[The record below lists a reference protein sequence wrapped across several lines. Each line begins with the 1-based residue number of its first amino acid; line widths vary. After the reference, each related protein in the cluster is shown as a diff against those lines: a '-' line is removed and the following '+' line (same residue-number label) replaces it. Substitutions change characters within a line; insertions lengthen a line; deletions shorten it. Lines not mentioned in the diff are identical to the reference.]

1 MSRTNYEAAV
11 DALVQ
16 ASSICIITH
25 LRPDADAVGS
35 AAALTLALRQR
46 GKQTR
51 TVIGQRRDISA
62 NLFTIPTVDEI
73 ELVDELPQGYDLYVT
88 VDCGSIDRTGSVA
101 REIEDMAA
109 VGRVLCIDHHASND
123 GFGAINVVDPVCE
136 STTVV
141 LLDILDRLSIQID
154 RVIAHCLYAGLVT
167 DTGNFRWGRPA
178 MHDIAARLMLYGLD
192 TKQIALELMDSSTAD
207 DLQMIGRVLS
217 GLRIE
222 EAGEHRLAVLFVP
235 HEEVSS
241 HADSAIESFVD
252 YVRALKGTDIGVVF
266 KEQAPEMWAVSLRSS
281 AVNCAEVALTFG
293 GGGHIPA
300 AGYTAHGRPEE
311 VIAQL
316 VGALS

>member
-1 MSRTNYEAAV
+1 MSRTNYEAAA

-51 TVIGQRRDISA
+51 TVIGQRREISS
-62 NLFTIPTVDEI
+62 NLFSIPTVDEI

-88 VDCGSIDRTGSVA
+88 LDCGSLDRTGSLMEAVEA
-101 REIEDMAA
+101 KAA
-109 VGRVLCIDHHASND
+109 AGRVLCIDHHSSNP

-141 LLDILDRLSIQID
+141 LLDILDRLSVQID

-167 DTGNFRWGRPA
+167 DTGSFRWGRPA

-192 TKQIALELMDSSTAD
+192 TKQIAMELMDSNSAD
-207 DLQMIGRVLS
+207 DIQMIGRVLA
-217 GLRIE
+217 GLSIE
-222 EAGEHRLAVLFVP
+222 DAGEHRLAVLFVP
-235 HEEVSS
+235 YDEVRT

-266 KEQAPEMWAVSLRSS
+266 KEQAPEVWAVSLRSS
-281 AVNCAEVALTFG
+281 EVNCAEVALTFG
-293 GGGHIPA
+293 GGGHVPA
-300 AGYTAHGRPEE
+300 AGYTAHGTPED
-311 VIAQL
+311 VTAQL